1 MARLP
6 VISLILFSTVL
17 LAACSAAGGAERRV
31 NAPSDGQVIE
41 VGVGDELV
49 LELAGNPTTGYNW
62 EVGEIDGS
70 IIEQV
75 GEADFKA
82 DSALIGSGGVVTLTF
97 TGVAPGEAHLKL
109 VYHKSWE
116 ADVAPLEEFN
126 ITIHVK

>member
-1 MARLP
+1 MKKIFPMTA
-6 VISLILFSTVL
+6 LIMMLFS
-17 LAACSAAGGAERRV
+17 LAACSSTV
-31 NAPSDGQVIE
+31 KLDQSNDGQTINLNTGQKLVIA
-41 VGVGDELV
+41 
-49 LELAGNPTTGYNW
+49 LEDNPTTGYNW

-82 DSALIGSGGVVTLTF
+82 DSVLIGSGGVVTLTF